1 LVLSDRPFHALT
13 RNFGM
18 TQQTTSTMTCLVS
31 RLVELY
37 NSLICAYKKGIL
49 SGERLISARPLA
61 GVRAIDFRQ
70 QVIFSLRKA
79 HASQQDCELS
89 FFFFLFPH
97 VAPSD
102 CQHVPAAI
110 SHSGNIY
117 TQFFY

>member
-1 LVLSDRPFHALT
+1 MQVDTGTGRSAWLITSSACLDVSQH
-13 RNFGM
+13 FG
-18 TQQTTSTMTCLVS
+18 
-31 RLVELY
+31 VE
-37 NSLICAYKKGIL
+37 
-49 SGERLISARPLA
+49 PLHYLDDV
-61 GVRAIDFRQ
+61 G
-70 QVIFSLRKA
+70 
-79 HASQQDCELS
+79 LS